1 MNRLVVN
8 EIVYANRKGIKS
20 SLPKET
26 CWMDEGGGPVKN
38 NHQRGNKH
46 SGAMGR
52 RVVVR
57 RI

>member
-26 CWMDEGGGPVKN
+26 CRMDEGGLLKITISVGISILEPWADV
-38 NHQRGNKH
+38 
-46 SGAMGR
+46 
-52 RVVVR
+52 
-57 RI
+57 